1 MKNNS
6 FLSYFIKEE
15 DETFV
20 GIVINLK
27 SAEIFLKSPNGSSPS
42 TYVVFSMK
50 GRRFSFLISRFKNQ
64 TKEYHQKE
72 EFKSNL

>member
-42 TYVVFSMK
+42 TYVVFSIK
-50 GRRFSFLISRFKNQ
+50 GSFLFSNLKIQ
-64 TKEYHQKE
+64 
-72 EFKSNL
+72 KSNKRVSPKRRI